1 MERHRLHRNLV
12 QGILLLGLSPK
23 EISDAFQISTVQA
36 NKILNGRPVFLEQQ
50 QLDIISSVLKNQ
62 LQYALSARVER
73 LMNNEKTRKSFVAW
87 VHSAALMMDI
97 YDGMQPYADQCNFLN
112 PMDPFLTG
120 LYTVDA
126 GMRETRELLRQIH
139 QKCPQFDELFFHG
152 TRLLETFQGVDSENS
167 RDRVPASIDIFA
179 LSPEDAKRRE
189 TLVRSNNEHY

>member
-1 MERHRLHRNLV
+1 MERHRLHRNLTN
-12 QGILLLGLSPK
+12 GILLLGLSAK
-23 EISDAFQISTVQA
+23 EIAEAFSLSMSHA
-36 NKILNGRPVFLEQQ
+36 KKIMEGRPVFLEQGQ
-50 QLDIISSVLKNQ
+50 IDIIQSVLKNQ

-97 YDGMQPYADQCNFLN
+97 YDGMQPYANQCNFLN

-139 QKCPQFDELFFHG
+139 QKCPQYDALFFHG
-152 TRLLETFQGVDSENS
+152 TRLLETFQGVNSEKS

-179 LSPEDAKRRE
+179 LSPEDAKARE
-189 TLVRSNNEHY
+189 ILRSNYEHH